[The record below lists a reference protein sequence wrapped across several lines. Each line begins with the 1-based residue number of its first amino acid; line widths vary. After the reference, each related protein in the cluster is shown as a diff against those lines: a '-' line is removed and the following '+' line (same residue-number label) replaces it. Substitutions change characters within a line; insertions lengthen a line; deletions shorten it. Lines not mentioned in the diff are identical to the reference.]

1 MLTRNRE
8 QQKYVILAAAWLI
21 YFCNIG
27 VITYGVSAITAPM
40 IEELKFPI
48 GVAVALCTAMQGLC
62 GPVVGEIVSRS
73 GSKTALLLGNM
84 ILAVAFF
91 IIGCVPLTG
100 ARFTVLYGIFV
111 GAGMGFAGNVG
122 VQSLI
127 NSWFTERKALAM
139 AIALSS
145 GGVGG
150 FAAPLFLRS
159 VIARFSWRAAWCS
172 IGVLNA
178 LLTIITAVFV
188 VSRPDAIHD
197 TREAGSTEEGLTVK
211 PGELLSLKSFR
222 LIMINYVSRTA
233 IYYSF
238 SGFAVLF
245 LISRAV
251 PYERAV
257 TVMSI
262 VSLVSLFARLM
273 TGMVSGRLITSN
285 MAVGLGNIG
294 MAAGVGI
301 LAALA
306 PNIGG
311 IYAGAVVFGIG
322 VGLVNVALPLTFAFF
337 YGERNFPIVS
347 GYATPP
353 NYLIGAIAPLL
364 LGELEMNEWG
374 YTVVFLLIAA
384 FSFVGGMAAI
394 IARPE
399 PRFADKVRKKQ
410 RT

>member
-1 MLTRNRE
+1 MLTKNQE
-8 QQKYVILAAAWLI
+8 QQKYVILVAAWLI

-27 VITYGVSAITAPM
+27 VITYGASAITAPM
-40 IEELKFPI
+40 IEELNFPI

-62 GPVVGEIVSRS
+62 GPAVGEIVSRS

-100 ARFTVLYGIFV
+100 TRFTILYGIFV

-127 NSWFTERKALAM
+127 NSWFSERKALAM

-150 FAAPLFLRS
+150 FAGPLFLRS
-159 VIARFSWRAAWCS
+159 VIARFGWRAAWCS
-172 IGVLNA
+172 IGVLNV
-178 LLTIITAVFV
+178 LLTIITAIFV

-197 TREAGSTEEGLTVK
+197 TRKTRSTEEGATVK

-285 MAVGLGNIG
+285 TAVGLGNIG

-306 PNIGG
+306 PNVGG

-322 VGLVNVALPLTFAFF
+322 VGLVNVALPLTFASF

-364 LGELEMNEWG
+364 LGELKMNERG

-394 IARPE
+394 LARPE
-399 PRFADKVRKKQ
+399 SRFADETRK
-410 RT
+410 R